1 MQLSDHLTLL
11 GDKKG
16 AEDILV
22 RAELYKE
29 AVDMLNNS
37 GQWER
42 AYTIAE
48 KYLGSE
54 IVRDMF
60 VEMAG
65 KLEQEGKY
73 RDCERVFIAINEP
86 DLAISMYERLEQYE
100 PMIRLVERYHK
111 DLLDNTHLHIA
122 KQLETKSKYKMAEG
136 HFLLAGDW
144 KAAVHMYC
152 SVAKW
157 EEAHRVATQKGTE
170 DAANQVA
177 YIWSRS
183 LPLEGAARLLIK
195 MNLIR
200 TALLYACDAKQFEFA
215 LDLCRLTG
223 HPNDEVHLRIA
234 MDLEDEGK
242 VHHFPFY
249 LFKSKCLFTL
259 PTQKY
264 FIFSSMKRRLN
275 FYWLVNPKKQF
286 LCTHIAGIGD
296 QHFVWLKSIFP
307 MQ

>member
-1 MQLSDHLTLL
+1 MKCPFQIAKVIDDPIEIRKYAMQLSDHLTLL

-42 AYTIAE
+42 AYVIAE
-48 KYLGSE
+48 KYLGSD

-60 VEMAG
+60 IEMTG

-73 RDCERVFIAINEP
+73 RDCERVFIAISEP
-86 DLAISMYERLEQYE
+86 DLAISMYERLEQYD

-122 KQLETKSKYKMAEG
+122 KQLETKSKYKMAES

-152 SVAKW
+152 SVGKW
-157 EEAHRVATQKGTE
+157 EEAHRVAIQKGTD

-183 LPLEGAARLLIK
+183 LPLEGAARLLTK
-195 MNLIR
+195 MNLIK

-215 LDLCRLTG
+215 LDLCRVTG
-223 HPNDEVHLRIA
+223 HSTDDVHLRMA

-242 VHHFPFY
+242 VG
-249 LFKSKCLFTL
+249 CLTL
-259 PTQKY
+259 
-264 FIFSSMKRRLN
+264 
-275 FYWLVNPKKQF
+275 
-286 LCTHIAGIGD
+286 
-296 QHFVWLKSIFP
+296 
-307 MQ
+307 